1 MQGIIMKKLL
11 AVWMITIALFLP
23 AMSGQAFAD
32 TAVACIDSADC
43 GAGSTCVGGACTPV
57 PEMSDYL
64 AMAFLIVAG
73 GMIYYIRR
81 RELAS
86 A

>member
-1 MQGIIMKKLL
+1 MQGIIMKKML
-11 AVWMITIALFLP
+11 AVWMIAMALCP
-23 AMSGQAFAD
+23 AVMVEQAFAD

-64 AMAFLIVAG
+64 AMAFLLVAG